1 MKWRNSGGEFVQP
14 PTGTFLA
21 RCVRL
26 TDLGTQTSEYEGTT
40 RVRRQVLIG
49 WELPEELMTTG
60 EAAGQPFL
68 TSKFYTQS
76 LHENATLRKDLIN
89 WRGRDFT
96 DEELEG
102 FDAKNIL
109 GHPCMLTLT
118 DVKGKVRVTSVTS
131 VPRSVS
137 SKMPKQINPSFIF
150 SLDPGEY
157 TDDAYQALSDGIRK
171 IVDLSPEMAAIRNG
185 GNGKLAAPNHSD
197 IEFGAGEDDDGS
209 IPF

>member
-118 DVKGKVRVTSVTS
+118 DVKDQRHQRAPVGQQQDAQADQPELHLQSGPGRVH
-131 VPRSVS
+131 RRC
-137 SKMPKQINPSFIF
+137 
-150 SLDPGEY
+150 LPG
-157 TDDAYQALSDGIRK
+157 AVGR
-171 IVDLSPEMAAIRNG
+171 
-185 GNGKLAAPNHSD
+185 HSQD
-197 IEFGAGEDDDGS
+197 RGLIA
-209 IPF
+209 